1 MEYNSVMTILQ
12 QGANAWVSAKNLSLN
27 QLRILAREA
36 ARKDVMLTVECRT
49 GIFTDNELKLLAQE
63 GGKNITIVG

>member
-1 MEYNSVMTILQ
+1 MEYNSVITIIG
-12 QGANAWVSAKNLSLN
+12 QGANAWVSAKNFSLN
-27 QLRILAREA
+27 QLRTLAREA
-36 ARKDVMLTVECRT
+36 ARKDAMLTN